1 MSDYLKASLSKAAF
15 RDLEKVSWFEPIA
28 IIFKFF
34 ADASIRVISQSK
46 HTVSYMVTIYREF
59 SENIYLVINTIDD
72 FQVNIYRA
80 KFRAELGSI
89 ELSRTRDSQIN
100 DCTTYNIKIRN
111 DNHSFNT
118 MDEAKSFLRCAIDNT
133 MLN

>member
-1 MSDYLKASLSKAAF
+1 MSDYLKASLSKASF

-28 IIFKFF
+28 IIFKMFT
-34 ADASIRVISQSK
+34 DVGIRVISQSK

-59 SENIYLVINTIDD
+59 SKNIHLVINTIDD

-80 KFRAELGSI
+80 GFCAELGSI
-89 ELSRTRDSQIN
+89 EFSRTR
-100 DCTTYNIKIRN
+100 DCTTYNIKTR
-111 DNHSFNT
+111 DGNHSFNT
-118 MDEAKSFLRCAIDNT
+118 MDEAKSFLREAINNA